1 MLLSYLLQEKKETKM
16 TDLKDKVFNLLTF
29 INTWYDKNP
38 DSTIL
43 TNAGT
48 HTFFLQR
55 KTFNLDLSYQNGLLK
70 YLSEVLKNE
79 KQYYAGQCV
88 NVGEKAG
95 VGEDTAYF
103 TVAISINHEL
113 VQFDAEVKD
122 NLLTIFI

>member
-1 MLLSYLLQEKKETKM
+1 MLLYLLQEKKETKM

-70 YLSEVLKNE
+70 YFSEVLKNE

-113 VQFDAEVKD
+113 VQFDAQLKD
-122 NLLTIFI
+122 NLLTVFI

>member
-1 MLLSYLLQEKKETKM
+1 MLLYLLQEKKETKM

-70 YLSEVLKNE
+70 YFSEVLKNE
-79 KQYYAGQCV
+79 KQYYSGKCV

-113 VQFDAEVKD
+113 VQFDAEIKD

>member
-1 MLLSYLLQEKKETKM
+1 M
-16 TDLKDKVFNLLTF
+16 TTSTLEMENLKDKVFNLLTF

-43 TNAGT
+43 TNAGA

-70 YLSEVLKNE
+70 YFSEVLKNE

-95 VGEDTAYF
+95 VSATTAYF

>member
-113 VQFDAEVKD
+113 VQFDAQIKD